1 MLTRTRQV
9 RGAVEHFY
17 RVRVRARIVAERVS
31 AQ

>member
-1 MLTRTRQV
+1 V